1 MTVGTQPFQIKFSS
15 LLIWGLGLFW
25 MLAMLSADFRDPTFF
40 NPLYPAEGLHNWLSL
55 PGALLGGSMIE
66 IFGPVAL
73 LIPWLFVRI
82 IIPPS
87 GSAARWLL
95 IYHALILLITS
106 TTLYAL
112 SGFFSDS
119 WSESAMLL
127 LKHGYLGEISSKWL
141 ETHLGTSGGLLFSGV
156 LFTFSGIQLI
166 RVLSPLD
173 LYPSFSRFFQ
183 HLPLLLNQNRK
194 TGKRFQSRDSSI
206 KKGPL
211 VFQTRTSSNGKLNH
225 PLQQTDE

>member
-1 MTVGTQPFQIKFSS
+1 MTVGTQPFQIKLSS

-87 GSAARWLL
+87 GSA
-95 IYHALILLITS
+95 
-106 TTLYAL
+106 
-112 SGFFSDS
+112 
-119 WSESAMLL
+119 MLL

-141 ETHLGTSGGLLFSGV
+141 ETHLGVSGGLLFSGV
-156 LFTFSGIQLI
+156 LFTYSGIHLI

-211 VFQTRTSSNGKLNH
+211 VFQTRTSANGKLNH
-225 PLQQTDE
+225 PLQQTDD

>member
-1 MTVGTQPFQIKFSS
+1 
-15 LLIWGLGLFW
+15 
-25 MLAMLSADFRDPTFF
+25 
-40 NPLYPAEGLHNWLSL
+40 
-55 PGALLGGSMIE
+55 MIE

-87 GSAARWLL
+87 GSTKRWLL

-112 SGFFSDS
+112 SGFSSDS
-119 WSESAMLL
+119 WYESATLL
-127 LKHGYLGEISSKWL
+127 LKHGYLGEISSTWL
-141 ETHLGTSGGLLFSGV
+141 ETHLGASGGLLFSGV
-156 LFTFSGIQLI
+156 LFTYSGIHLI
-166 RVLSPLD
+166 HVLSPLD
-173 LYPSFSRFFQ
+173 LYPSVSLFFQ
-183 HLPLLLNQNRK
+183 QLPLVLNQNRK

>member
-1 MTVGTQPFQIKFSS
+1 MTAGTQPFQIKLSS

-87 GSAARWLL
+87 RSTARWLL
-95 IYHALILLITS
+95 IYHGS
-106 TTLYAL
+106 
-112 SGFFSDS
+112 
-119 WSESAMLL
+119 
-127 LKHGYLGEISSKWL
+127 HGPPM
-141 ETHLGTSGGLLFSGV
+141 
-156 LFTFSGIQLI
+156 TFQPNCADTEAVG
-166 RVLSPLD
+166 
-173 LYPSFSRFFQ
+173 PSFSRFFQ

>member
-1 MTVGTQPFQIKFSS
+1 MTIETQPFQIKLSF

-40 NPLYPAEGLHNWLSL
+40 NPLYPSEGLQNWLSL

-87 GSAARWLL
+87 GSPARWLM

-112 SGFFSDS
+112 SGFSSDS
-119 WSESAMLL
+119 WSESATLL
-127 LKHGYLGEISSKWL
+127 LKQGYLGEISSTWL

-156 LFTFSGIQLI
+156 LFTYSGIHLI

-173 LYPSFSRFFQ
+173 LYPSVSRFFQ
-183 HLPLLLNQNRK
+183 QLPLLLNQNRK

-206 KKGPL
+206 KNGTL

>member
-1 MTVGTQPFQIKFSS
+1 
-15 LLIWGLGLFW
+15 
-25 MLAMLSADFRDPTFF
+25 
-40 NPLYPAEGLHNWLSL
+40 
-55 PGALLGGSMIE
+55 MIE

-82 IIPPS
+82 MIPPT

-156 LFTFSGIQLI
+156 LFTYSGIHLI

-173 LYPSFSRFFQ
+173 LYPSVFRFFQ
-183 HLPLLLNQNRK
+183 QLPLLLNQNQK
-194 TGKRFQSRDSSI
+194 PGKRFQSRDSSI

>member
-1 MTVGTQPFQIKFSS
+1 
-15 LLIWGLGLFW
+15 
-25 MLAMLSADFRDPTFF
+25 
-40 NPLYPAEGLHNWLSL
+40 
-55 PGALLGGSMIE
+55 MIE

-73 LIPWLFVRI
+73 LTPWLFVRI

-87 GSAARWLL
+87 GFTKQWLL

-112 SGFFSDS
+112 SGFSSDS
-119 WSESAMLL
+119 WSESTMLL
-127 LKHGYLGEISSKWL
+127 LKHGYLGDISSKWL
-141 ETHLGTSGGLLFSGV
+141 ETQLGTSGGLLFSGV
-156 LFTFSGIQLI
+156 LFTYSGIHLI

-173 LYPSFSRFFQ
+173 LYPSVSRFFQ
-183 HLPLLLNQNRK
+183 QLQLLLNQNKK
-194 TGKRFQSRDSSI
+194 TGKRFQSRDISI

-211 VFQTRTSSNGKLNH
+211 LFQTRTSSNGKLNH

>member
-1 MTVGTQPFQIKFSS
+1 
-15 LLIWGLGLFW
+15 
-25 MLAMLSADFRDPTFF
+25 
-40 NPLYPAEGLHNWLSL
+40 
-55 PGALLGGSMIE
+55 MIE
-66 IFGPVAL
+66 IFGPVSL
-73 LIPWLFVRI
+73 LTPWLFVRI

-112 SGFFSDS
+112 SGFS
-119 WSESAMLL
+119 SELLSGSAMFLF
-127 LKHGYLGEISSKWL
+127 KHGYLVEISSTWL
-141 ETHLGTSGGLLFSGV
+141 KTHLGTSCGLLFSGV
-156 LFTFSGIQLI
+156 LFTYSGIHLI

-173 LYPSFSRFFQ
+173 LYPSFSRFLQ

>member
-1 MTVGTQPFQIKFSS
+1 MTAGAEPFQIKLSS

-87 GSAARWLL
+87 GSTKRWLW

-112 SGFFSDS
+112 SGFSSDS
-119 WSESAMLL
+119 WAESAMLL
-127 LKHGYLGEISSKWL
+127 FKYGYLGEISSTWL
-141 ETHLGTSGGLLFSGV
+141 ETHLGASGGLLFSGV
-156 LFTFSGIQLI
+156 LLTYSGCL
-166 RVLSPLD
+166 LYTSPS
-173 LYPSFSRFFQ
+173 P
-183 HLPLLLNQNRK
+183 
-194 TGKRFQSRDSSI
+194 RDR
-206 KKGPL
+206 G
-211 VFQTRTSSNGKLNH
+211 
-225 PLQQTDE
+225 

>member
-1 MTVGTQPFQIKFSS
+1 MTVGTQPFQIKLSS
-15 LLIWGLGLFW
+15 FLIWGFGLFW
-25 MLAMLSADFRDPTFF
+25 MLAMLTADFRDPTFF

-112 SGFFSDS
+112 SGFSSDS
-119 WSESAMLL
+119 WSESATLL
-127 LKHGYLGEISSKWL
+127 LKHGYLGEISSTWL

-156 LFTFSGIQLI
+156 LFTYSGIHLI

-173 LYPSFSRFFQ
+173 LYPSVSRFFQ
-183 HLPLLLNQNRK
+183 QLPLLLNQNRK
-194 TGKRFQSRDSSI
+194 TGKRFQPRDSSI

>member
-1 MTVGTQPFQIKFSS
+1 MTLGTQPFQIKLSS

-73 LIPWLFVRI
+73 LIPWLFIRI

-112 SGFFSDS
+112 LGFFSDS
-119 WSESAMLL
+119 VSFLGVRWGFESATL
-127 LKHGYLGEISSKWL
+127 IP
-141 ETHLGTSGGLLFSGV
+141 TGT
-156 LFTFSGIQLI
+156 Q
-166 RVLSPLD
+166 
-173 LYPSFSRFFQ
+173 
-183 HLPLLLNQNRK
+183 
-194 TGKRFQSRDSSI
+194 
-206 KKGPL
+206 
-211 VFQTRTSSNGKLNH
+211 
-225 PLQQTDE
+225 

>member
-1 MTVGTQPFQIKFSS
+1 MTAGTQPFQIKLSS

-106 TTLYAL
+106 STDTWEKFLRHGWKLTWGLRVDFY
-112 SGFFSDS
+112 FQEFSS
-119 WSESAMLL
+119 PIVE
-127 LKHGYLGEISSKWL
+127 
-141 ETHLGTSGGLLFSGV
+141 
-156 LFTFSGIQLI
+156 FT
-166 RVLSPLD
+166 
-173 LYPSFSRFFQ
+173 
-183 HLPLLLNQNRK
+183 
-194 TGKRFQSRDSSI
+194 
-206 KKGPL
+206 
-211 VFQTRTSSNGKLNH
+211 
-225 PLQQTDE
+225 

>member
-1 MTVGTQPFQIKFSS
+1 
-15 LLIWGLGLFW
+15 
-25 MLAMLSADFRDPTFF
+25 
-40 NPLYPAEGLHNWLSL
+40 
-55 PGALLGGSMIE
+55 MIE

-73 LIPWLFVRI
+73 LTPWLFVRI
-82 IIPPS
+82 IIPPP

-112 SGFFSDS
+112 SGFSSDS
-119 WSESAMLL
+119 WAESATLL
-127 LKHGYLGEISSKWL
+127 LKHGYLGEISSTWL

-156 LFTFSGIQLI
+156 LFTCSGIHLI

-173 LYPSFSRFFQ
+173 LYPSVSRFFQ

-211 VFQTRTSSNGKLNH
+211 VFQTRTSSNGKLNY

>member
-1 MTVGTQPFQIKFSS
+1 
-15 LLIWGLGLFW
+15 
-25 MLAMLSADFRDPTFF
+25 
-40 NPLYPAEGLHNWLSL
+40 
-55 PGALLGGSMIE
+55 MIE

-95 IYHALILLITS
+95 IYHVLILLITS

-112 SGFFSDS
+112 SGFSS
-119 WSESAMLL
+119 GSLSGSAMLL
-127 LKHGYLGEISSKWL
+127 LKHGYLGEISSTWL
-141 ETHLGTSGGLLFSGV
+141 ETHLGASGGLLFSGV
-156 LFTFSGIQLI
+156 LFTYSGIHLI

-173 LYPSFSRFFQ
+173 LYPSVSRFFQ
-183 HLPLLLNQNRK
+183 HLPLHLNQNKK
-194 TGKRFQSRDSSI
+194 TGKRFKSRVSSI

>member
-1 MTVGTQPFQIKFSS
+1 MTAGTQPFQIKLSS

-66 IFGPVAL
+66 IFGPASL

-87 GSAARWLL
+87 GSTKRWPL

-112 SGFFSDS
+112 SGFSSDVWPSAVVADSFPFPFCFSMS
-119 WSESAMLL
+119 LL
-127 LKHGYLGEISSKWL
+127 PCFV
-141 ETHLGTSGGLLFSGV
+141 GT
-156 LFTFSGIQLI
+156 
-166 RVLSPLD
+166 R
-173 LYPSFSRFFQ
+173 R
-183 HLPLLLNQNRK
+183 
-194 TGKRFQSRDSSI
+194 
-206 KKGPL
+206 
-211 VFQTRTSSNGKLNH
+211 
-225 PLQQTDE
+225 

>member
-1 MTVGTQPFQIKFSS
+1 MTAGTQPFQIKLSF
-15 LLIWGLGLFW
+15 LLIWVLGLCW

-40 NPLYPAEGLHNWLSL
+40 NPLYPTEGLHNWLSL

-73 LIPWLFVRI
+73 MIPWLFARI

-112 SGFFSDS
+112 SAFF
-119 WSESAMLL
+119 
-127 LKHGYLGEISSKWL
+127 
-141 ETHLGTSGGLLFSGV
+141 F
-156 LFTFSGIQLI
+156 
-166 RVLSPLD
+166 R
-173 LYPSFSRFFQ
+173 
-183 HLPLLLNQNRK
+183 
-194 TGKRFQSRDSSI
+194 
-206 KKGPL
+206 L
-211 VFQTRTSSNGKLNH
+211 VV
-225 PLQQTDE
+225 

>member
-1 MTVGTQPFQIKFSS
+1 
-15 LLIWGLGLFW
+15 
-25 MLAMLSADFRDPTFF
+25 
-40 NPLYPAEGLHNWLSL
+40 
-55 PGALLGGSMIE
+55 MIE

-112 SGFFSDS
+112 SGFSSDS
-119 WSESAMLL
+119 LSGSAMLL
-127 LKHGYLGEISSKWL
+127 LKHGYLGEISSTWL
-141 ETHLGTSGGLLFSGV
+141 ETHLGASGGLLFSGV
-156 LFTFSGIQLI
+156 LFTYSGIHLI

-173 LYPSFSRFFQ
+173 LYPSVSRFFQ
-183 HLPLLLNQNRK
+183 HLPLHLNQNRK
-194 TGKRFQSRDSSI
+194 TGKRFKSRDSSI

>member
-1 MTVGTQPFQIKFSS
+1 MTSGAQPFQIKLSS

-87 GSAARWLL
+87 GSTKRWLW

-106 TTLYAL
+106 TSLYAL
-112 SGFFSDS
+112 SGGFSDS
-119 WSESAMLL
+119 WSESTMLL

-156 LFTFSGIQLI
+156 LFTYSGIHLI

-173 LYPSFSRFFQ
+173 LYPSVSFFFQ
-183 HLPLLLNQNRK
+183 QLPLLLNQNRK

>member
-1 MTVGTQPFQIKFSS
+1 
-15 LLIWGLGLFW
+15 
-25 MLAMLSADFRDPTFF
+25 MLTADFRDPTFF
-40 NPLYPAEGLHNWLSL
+40 NPLYPAEGLNNWLSL

-66 IFGPVAL
+66 IFGPLAL
-73 LIPWLFVRI
+73 MIPWLFVRI

-87 GSAARWLL
+87 GSTSRWQL
-95 IYHALILLITS
+95 IYHALILLITF

-112 SGFFSDS
+112 SGFSSDS
-119 WSESAMLL
+119 LSGPAMLL

-156 LFTFSGIQLI
+156 LFTYSGIHLL
-166 RVLSPLD
+166 RFLSPLD

-206 KKGPL
+206 KKGSL

>member
-1 MTVGTQPFQIKFSS
+1 MTLGTQPFQIKLSS

-156 LFTFSGIQLI
+156 LFTYSGIHLI

-173 LYPSFSRFFQ
+173 LYPPSPVSSSICHCF
-183 HLPLLLNQNRK
+183 LIK
-194 TGKRFQSRDSSI
+194 TGKRGNVSNLETVQL
-206 KKGPL
+206 KKDRWYFKPEL
-211 VFQTRTSSNGKLNH
+211 HQTGS
-225 PLQQTDE
+225 

>member
-1 MTVGTQPFQIKFSS
+1 MTAGAQPFQIKLSS

-87 GSAARWLL
+87 GSTKRWVL
-95 IYHALILLITS
+95 IYHSLILLITS

-112 SGFFSDS
+112 SGFSSDS
-119 WSESAMLL
+119 WAESATLL

-141 ETHLGTSGGLLFSGV
+141 ETHLGASGGLLFSGV
-156 LFTFSGIQLI
+156 LFTYSGIHLI
-166 RVLSPLD
+166 RVLSPLY
-173 LYPSFSRFFQ
+173 LYPSVSRFFQ

-211 VFQTRTSSNGKLNH
+211 VFQTRTSANGKLNH
-225 PLQQTDE
+225 PLQQKEE

>member
-1 MTVGTQPFQIKFSS
+1 MTIGTQPFQIKLSS

-112 SGFFSDS
+112 SGFFFRLVV
-119 WSESAMLL
+119 WIRNVA
-127 LKHGYLGEISSKWL
+127 LKARIPGRNFFDMAENSLGNFGWTSIFRSSL
-141 ETHLGTSGGLLFSGV
+141 HL
-156 LFTFSGIQLI
+156 
-166 RVLSPLD
+166 
-173 LYPSFSRFFQ
+173 
-183 HLPLLLNQNRK
+183 
-194 TGKRFQSRDSSI
+194 
-206 KKGPL
+206 
-211 VFQTRTSSNGKLNH
+211 
-225 PLQQTDE
+225 

>member
-1 MTVGTQPFQIKFSS
+1 MTAGAQPFQIKLSS

-73 LIPWLFVRI
+73 LTPWLFLRI

-87 GSAARWLL
+87 GSSARWLL

-106 TTLYAL
+106 ATLYAL
-112 SGFFSDS
+112 SGFSSDS
-119 WSESAMLL
+119 LSESAMLL
-127 LKHGYLGEISSKWL
+127 LKHGYLGEISSTWL
-141 ETHLGTSGGLLFSGV
+141 ETHLGASGGLLFSGV
-156 LFTFSGIQLI
+156 LFTYSGIHLI

-173 LYPSFSRFFQ
+173 LYPSVSLFFQ
-183 HLPLLLNQNRK
+183 QLPLLLNQNRK